1 MDPSTNK
8 WFVRGNGAKFRLD
21 HDLPLETTMISVL
34 PGSRLQ
40 EVKRMLPIFEGAL
53 GILRKAYPEITAVIP
68 TVPSV
73 RVTKT
78 VEDAVASWDVPA
90 ILLPGA
96 SQQQKY
102 DAFAASQAGLCTSGT
117 AVLQMQMA
125 RLPAVVAY
133 RTNIITEQVIRSRA
147 KVRYISL
154 PNIMLDSPVL
164 PEALFSGCSPK
175 NLVHFLSE
183 AITSVGFR
191 ETQREAA
198 DRLLPMLAP
207 LERKGWCRPSTAA
220 ARAVLDQLRKQ
231 GDELGSPPSTVR
243 VCETAVK

>member
-1 MDPSTNK
+1 MH
-8 WFVRGNGAKFRLD
+8 A
-21 HDLPLETTMISVL
+21 ETTMISVL

-102 DAFAASQAGLCTSGT
+102 DAFAVSGLHPYLWSLANRAS
-117 AVLQMQMA
+117 
-125 RLPAVVAY
+125 
-133 RTNIITEQVIRSRA
+133 IH
-147 KVRYISL
+147 SL
-154 PNIMLDSPVL
+154 
-164 PEALFSGCSPK
+164 
-175 NLVHFLSE
+175 
-183 AITSVGFR
+183 
-191 ETQREAA
+191 
-198 DRLLPMLAP
+198 
-207 LERKGWCRPSTAA
+207 
-220 ARAVLDQLRKQ
+220 
-231 GDELGSPPSTVR
+231 
-243 VCETAVK
+243 